1 MKPTFDEQ
9 IAGLERAIADL
20 KAARENYTDPVAI
33 GELGT
38 YIEQLEGAQKSVE
51 SYQELRKMLKL
62 MVNEG
67 ME

>member
-20 KAARENYTDPVAI
+20 KDARENYTDPVAI

-38 YIEQLEGAQKSVE
+38 YIEQLEGAKKSVE
-51 SYQELRKMLKL
+51 GFEELRKMLKR
-62 MVNEG
+62 MVDVG